1 MENFNFEKTIGGRLV
16 AELRKEL
23 MQAIFVPNSM
33 LPEKFHDKSRG
44 GRSLARLDELCA
56 KRDGE
61 YTAHQKAK
69 AAKARNIER
78 LTKQAEALSV
88 YTKGG
93 DFIDLKHGFDY
104 SECEI
109 DEHALYRNEC
119 VMVNGMVNGGLIE
132 IDDLL
137 ED

>member
-33 LPEKFHDKSRG
+33 
-44 GRSLARLDELCA
+44 
-56 KRDGE
+56 
-61 YTAHQKAK
+61 
-69 AAKARNIER
+69 
-78 LTKQAEALSV
+78 
-88 YTKGG
+88 
-93 DFIDLKHGFDY
+93 LKHGFDY